1 MKVTG
6 PAIRLA
12 IFGLAGALML
22 VLLYLTL
29 GQIQLGPSNHYSVL
43 MHDVSGLSSGDLV
56 RVAGVQV
63 GQVDGLHL
71 VGSGDGANP
80 DSNEVRVDFHVAD
93 TQHLTDQTQ
102 VLVRYENLLGD
113 RYLELAQG
121 GEGGTPLPDG
131 ATIPADR
138 ATPAL
143 DLDVLLNGF
152 HPLFEGLQPD
162 QVNELATNLIQTLQG
177 QGGTVQSLLAQTA
190 SLTNGLADD
199 SSTITSLITHL
210 DRLLGHVNSRDA
222 QLRQTITQFRTL
234 VTGLAKD
241 RDPITTS
248 VVSINAMAARLS
260 SLFTQV
266 RGPFHSTTIAV
277 SDLARLL
284 NTNTATLNK
293 VLAQLPRA
301 YQLLDRV
308 GSHGSFFNFYLCSV
322 QIKTGSAAHPIETP
336 VVRSQVSRCN

>member
-1 MKVTG
+1 MKITG

-12 IFGLAGALML
+12 IFCLSGAVVL

-43 MHDVSGLSSGDLV
+43 MRDVSGLKSGDLV

-63 GQVDGLHL
+63 GQVDGLE
-71 VGSGDGANP
+71 VASSSDGGA
-80 DSNEVRVDFHVAD
+80 DANEVKVDFHVAD
-93 TQHLTDQTQ
+93 SQHLTDNTL

-113 RYLELAQG
+113 RYLELQQG
-121 GEGGTPLPDG
+121 SAGGSPLPDG
-131 ATIPADR
+131 ATIPVDR

-152 HPLFEGLQPD
+152 HPLFQGLQPA

-199 SSTITSLITHL
+199 SSTITSLITNL
-210 DRLLGHVNSRDA
+210 DSLLGHVNSRDT

-234 VTGLAKD
+234 VSGLAKD

-248 VVSINAMAARLS
+248 VVSINKMAARLTD
-260 SLFTQV
+260 LFTQV

-284 NTNTATLNK
+284 NTNTATLNR
-293 VLAQLPRA
+293 VLSELPRA
-301 YQLLDRV
+301 YQLIDRV

-322 QIKTGSAAHPIETP
+322 QIQTGSAAHPIQTP
-336 VVRSQVSRCN
+336 VVRSQSQRCN

>member
-12 IFGLAGALML
+12 IFGLAGAVML

-29 GQIQLGPSNHYSVL
+29 GQVQLGPSNHYSVL
-43 MHDVSGLSSGDLV
+43 MTDVSGLKSGDLV

-63 GQVDGLHL
+63 GQVDGLQV
-71 VGSGDGANP
+71 VGSSGDA
-80 DSNEVRVDFHVAD
+80 NEVKVDFHVAD
-93 TQHLTDQTQ
+93 SQQLTDRTQ

-113 RYLELAQG
+113 RYLELAQDG
-121 GEGGTPLPDG
+121 PGGTPLAAG
-131 ATIPADR
+131 ATIPATR

-143 DLDVLLNGF
+143 DLDTLLNGF
-152 HPLFEGLQPD
+152 HPLFRGLQPA

-199 SSTITSLITHL
+199 SSTITSLITNL
-210 DRLLGHVNSRDA
+210 DSLLGHVNARDS
-222 QLRQTITQFRTL
+222 QLRQTITQFRAL
-234 VTGLAKD
+234 VSGLAKD
-241 RDPITTS
+241 RDPISTS
-248 VVSINAMAARLS
+248 VVSINRMAARLTG
-260 SLFTQV
+260 LFAQV

-277 SDLARLL
+277 GDLAHLL
-284 NTNTATLNK
+284 NTNTAMLNK
-293 VLAQLPRA
+293 VLAELPRA

-322 QIKTGSAAHPIETP
+322 QIKAGTAAHPITTP